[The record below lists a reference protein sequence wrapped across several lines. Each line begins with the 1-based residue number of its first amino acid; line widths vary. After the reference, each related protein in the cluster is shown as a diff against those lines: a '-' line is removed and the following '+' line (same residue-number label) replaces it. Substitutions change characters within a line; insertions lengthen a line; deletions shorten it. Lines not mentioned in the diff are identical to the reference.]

1 MSIKRIIVTT
11 FLPLICVS
19 LLSSQSLVELAK
31 KEKERRE
38 KLKGKTAVVITNAHL
53 KRLKKEPAISVT
65 RSSYATQVSTKEK
78 KISVRPLPYKAQSSV
93 AKNVDREDSRS
104 SKMRQD
110 KWEKANELVGL
121 LSLKM
126 NALWQEFYSLDDM
139 TDRSSIQRQISE
151 TYLRLQKAQQDA
163 EKSKQELDNSRTQKN
178 K

>member
-1 MSIKRIIVTT
+1 M
-11 FLPLICVS
+11 
-19 LLSSQSLVELAK
+19 
-31 KEKERRE
+31 
-38 KLKGKTAVVITNAHL
+38 

-78 KISVRPLPYKAQSSV
+78 TISVRPLPYKARSSV

-163 EKSKQELDNSRTQKN
+163 EKSKQELDNSRTQK
-178 K
+178 KK